1 MIVEQVTAQS
11 AERLAAV
18 HAKCFDRP
26 WPAREFASLL
36 SMPSSFAFAV
46 QEAGCHVAFVLV
58 RIAAD
63 EAEILTIGVDP
74 ECRGKGLGLAVLE
87 RAEQSVADAGAV
99 SLFLEVNQVNEPA
112 KALYTRAGYS
122 EIGRRPRYYR
132 GRDDALIFRKSLLE
146 RGQTGA

>member
-1 MIVEQVTAQS
+1 VIAEEVTAQS
-11 AERLAAV
+11 AERMAAL
-18 HAKCFDRP
+18 HAKCFDQP
-26 WPAREFASLL
+26 WPASEFASLL
-36 SMPSSFAFAV
+36 SMPSTLAFAI
-46 QEAGCHVAFVLV
+46 QQDARHLALVLV

-74 ECRGKGLGLAVLE
+74 DFRGKRLGLAVLDRAE
-87 RAEQSVADAGAV
+87 RAVSESGAI
-99 SLFLEVNQVNEPA
+99 SMFLEVNQHNDPA
-112 KALYTRAGYS
+112 RALYTRAGYS